1 MSRID
6 IADVR
11 AILSTSEDASV
22 TDGQIQAAIDDAHI
36 VVDGFYQSD
45 CYLNDS
51 DGGTARAAAV
61 EKNLA
66 ADYVVGT
73 SGGGNITKEKI
84 GDASEETSTSKDGQS
99 QYFRKATHLDCS
111 GQLVD
116 SEKMPAQMFTIGSHG
131 VGNTRPSD
139 A

>member
-1 MSRID
+1 MSRVD
-6 IADVR
+6 VADVR
-11 AILSTSEDASV
+11 AILSTGESSSV
-22 TDGQIQAAIDDAHI
+22 TDPQVQAAIDDAHI

-51 DGGTARAAAV
+51 DGGDARAAAV

-73 SGGGNITKEKI
+73 SGGGNLTKEKI
-84 GDASEETSTSKDGQS
+84 GDASEEKTTSKDGQS
-99 QYFRKATHLDCS
+99 QFFRKATQLDCS

-116 SEKMPAQMFTIGSHG
+116 AEKPPAQMYVLGAHG
-131 VGNTRPSD
+131 VDNLKD
-139 A
+139 D